1 MIDRHNRI
9 INYLRVSLT
18 DRCNLR
24 CSYCMPEKGGEFL
37 SADKVLDTPT
47 VLKCVHIAA
56 RNGINKIRFTGGEPL
71 LRKDLIEI
79 VENTSHINEID
90 DISITTN
97 GLLLSKY
104 AKQLSEAGLNRVNIS
119 LDTLNESCFSKITR
133 GGNIHSVLKG
143 IEAAVKYELNP
154 IKINCVVTDSKQ
166 EEDAL
171 EVEKFCIRNNLDVR
185 FIRKMNLQNG
195 TYYPVEGGDGGKC
208 HSCNRIRLTADGYFK
223 PCLFDSKKYSIY
235 TYGIEN
241 AFLLSINKK
250 PIEGTFDKVNEFYN
264 VGG

>member
-1 MIDRHNRI
+1 
-9 INYLRVSLT
+9 
-18 DRCNLR
+18 
-24 CSYCMPEKGGEFL
+24 
-37 SADKVLDTPT
+37 
-47 VLKCVHIAA
+47 
-56 RNGINKIRFTGGEPL
+56 
-71 LRKDLIEI
+71 
-79 VENTSHINEID
+79 
-90 DISITTN
+90 
-97 GLLLSKY
+97 
-104 AKQLSEAGLNRVNIS
+104 
-119 LDTLNESCFSKITR
+119 
-133 GGNIHSVLKG
+133 
-143 IEAAVKYELNP
+143 
-154 IKINCVVTDSKQ
+154 VVTDSKQ